1 MNEIIQSA
9 LSTAVTAATEALEA
23 AQQGQLTE
31 ARQLLAIVDEQL
43 ALGEGGNA
51 AAASRR
57 KKILRLQAETQALLD
72 AAPVDAAQV
81 EAELVEAAPV
91 EPEPVSLPAEE
102 APVEAPANLPL
113 PAPLPPV
120 ADAAAERADK
130 APRKVAAPVYLTP
143 EAWGR
148 VGLALR
154 AQGVDAAEQ
163 DALADEHDAAAEYAS
178 IERNTYAVK
187 VAQRIALLARVQAAA
202 LRGEV
207 DAANTAW
214 DKLFDVVTALRISEL
229 NARRKNAD
237 EAERATKLS
246 NYTAA
251 REDSLRIRQWARS
264 VQAA

>member
-1 MNEIIQSA
+1 MNETLKTA
-9 LSTAVTAATEALEA
+9 LATALTAATEALDA
-23 AQQGQLTE
+23 AQTGQLTE
-31 ARQLLAIVDEQL
+31 ARQLLTIVDEQL

-51 AAASRR
+51 AAAARR
-57 KKILRLQAETQALLD
+57 GKILRLQAETQTLMD
-72 AAPVDAAQV
+72 AASV
-81 EAELVEAAPV
+81 ETEPV
-91 EPEPVSLPAEE
+91 EPEPTEE
-102 APVEAPANLPL
+102 APIDAPANLPL

-120 ADAAAERADK
+120 ADAAPERADK
-130 APRKVAAPVYLTP
+130 APRKAAAPVYLTP

-148 VGLALR
+148 VRAALV
-154 AQGVDAAEQ
+154 ALGVDPVERDAVAAEQ
-163 DALADEHDAAAEYAS
+163 EQAAQGAA
-178 IERNTYAVK
+178 IGRDTYAVK
-187 VAQRIALLARVQAAA
+187 VAQRLALLARVEAAA

-214 DKLFDVVTALRISEL
+214 DKLFDIVTALRISEL

-237 EAERATKLS
+237 EAERAAKLA